1 MGEKMKKAGK
11 VMGIIIMSLLPGIIA
26 FYFLLSFIIA
36 PAVNDHI
43 AKKLYKEMVQ
53 VPLPEG
59 AVVCDSRFLAGNLVG
74 NGNKMQYF
82 VALLLRS
89 EWTMEELEDYYLPYR
104 EDKWHF
110 IVERQ
115 EGTGIGPLEGREE
128 FSIPGE
134 KKKDEN
140 TILCIP
146 GAAAVSLFRI
156 GICGLIRTDI
166 GGKNE

>member
-26 FYFLLSFIIA
+26 LYFLLSFIIA

-43 AKKLYKEMVQ
+43 AKKLYKEMGQ

-82 VALLLRS
+82 AALLLRS

-134 KKKDEN
+134 KKKDEKYY
-140 TILCIP
+140 IVYSWGSSGFPFQDWDLR
-146 GAAAVSLFRI
+146 AH
-156 GICGLIRTDI
+156 
-166 GGKNE
+166 

>member
-1 MGEKMKKAGK
+1 MKKSGK
-11 VMGIIIMSLLPGIIA
+11 VKGIRRRSLIPVIIE
-26 FYFLLSFIIA
+26 FDFLLSFIIG
-36 PAVNDHI
+36 PAVNVQI
-43 AKKLYKEMVQ
+43 AKKLYKEMGQ

-82 VALLLRS
+82 AALLLRS

-134 KKKDEN
+134 TKTDE
-140 TILCIP
+140 
-146 GAAAVSLFRI
+146 
-156 GICGLIRTDI
+156 
-166 GGKNE
+166 K